1 MSIMEHLSATKLAAY
16 NLAFLSDSKRNA
28 VLRDVADTLRVN
40 CAQILEEN
48 SKDTV
53 LMEQKDPTYDRLLLT
68 ETRIHAMADAISML
82 VNFETPLDVS
92 LETKKLENGLYL
104 EKVSVPLGVVAVIYE
119 SRPNVTV
126 DVFALCF
133 KSGNACVLKGGK
145 EAKHSNA
152 ALVAIIQ
159 QVLVAHKLD
168 TNIIYLLP
176 SDRASTLELLHATG
190 MIDVCIPRGGQELIN
205 FVRDNAKIPVIET
218 GAGIVHIY
226 FDKTGDLTKGAA
238 IINNAKTRRVSV
250 CNAVDCLIVHGS
262 RLSELTEL
270 VAPLTSHNVEL
281 FADAISYAAL
291 NEHYPK
297 HLLHHARPQDFGQ
310 EFLSYK
316 LAIKTVDCVEDAV
329 THIMQH
335 TSGHSEAII
344 SQDQHSIEY
353 FIKRIDAAVVYV
365 NASTA
370 FTDGGE
376 FGMGAEIGISTQKL
390 HVRGPMGL
398 QALTSYKWLVGGD
411 GNIR

>member
-1 MSIMEHLSATKLAAY
+1 MEQLRATKLAGY
-16 NLAFLSDSKRNA
+16 NLAFLNESERNA
-28 VLRDVADTLRVN
+28 VLHDIANSLRAN
-40 CAQILEEN
+40 CAQILNEN
-48 SKDTV
+48 SKDMA
-53 LMEQKDPTYDRLLLT
+53 LMDQNDPIRDRLLLT
-68 ETRIHAMADAISML
+68 EARIHAMADAINEL
-82 VNFETPLDVS
+82 IHFTTPLGIA
-92 LETKKLENGLYL
+92 LETKKLANGLYL
-104 EKVSVPLGVVAVIYE
+104 EKISVPLGVVAVIYE

-145 EAKHSNA
+145 EAKHSNVI
-152 ALVAIIQ
+152 LVTIIHR
-159 QVLVAHKLD
+159 VLTEHKLD
-168 TNIIYLLP
+168 TNILYLL
-176 SDRASTLELLHATG
+176 SADRTTTLTLLHAIG
-190 MIDVCIPRGGQELIN
+190 MIDVCIPRGGQALIN
-205 FVRDNAKIPVIET
+205 FVRDNAKVPIIET

-250 CNAVDCLIVHGS
+250 CNAVDCLIIHSS
-262 RLSELTEL
+262 RLSELSGL
-270 VAPLTSHNVEL
+270 VAPLMSHNVEL
-281 FADAISYAAL
+281 FADPASHAAL
-291 NEHYPK
+291 VASYPK
-297 HLLHHARPQDFGQ
+297 QLLHHARAEDFGQ
-310 EFLSYK
+310 EFLSHK
-316 LAIKTVDCVEDAV
+316 LAIKTVDSVENAV

-344 SQDQHSIEY
+344 SEDQNSVEY
-353 FIKRIDAAVVYV
+353 FLTRVDAAVVYV

-398 QALTSYKWLVGGD
+398 QALTSYKWLVRGE

>member
-1 MSIMEHLSATKLAAY
+1 MSITNNLRATKLAGY
-16 NLAFLSDSKRNA
+16 SLAFLNDSKRNA
-28 VLRDVADTLRVN
+28 VLHDVANNLRAH

-48 SKDTV
+48 SKDLA
-53 LMEQKDPTYDRLLLT
+53 LMDQNDPIYDRLLLT
-68 ETRIHAMADAISML
+68 EARVHAMADAINIL
-82 VNFETPLDVS
+82 INFATPLDVV
-92 LETKKLENGLYL
+92 LESKDLENGLHL
-104 EKVSVPLGVVAVIYE
+104 EKIAVPLGVVAVIYE

-145 EAKHSNA
+145 EAKYSNA
-152 ALVAIIQ
+152 ILVDIIHK
-159 QVLVAHKLD
+159 VLAEHKID
-168 TNIIYLLP
+168 NNIVYLLP
-176 SDRASTLELLHATG
+176 PDRASTLALLHATG
-190 MIDVCIPRGGQELIN
+190 MIDVCIPRGGRALID
-205 FVRDNAKIPVIET
+205 FVRDNAKVPVIET

-226 FDKTGDLTKGAA
+226 FDKTGELTKGAA

-250 CNAVDCLIVHGS
+250 CNAVDCLIIHSS
-262 RLSELTEL
+262 RLPELPEL
-270 VAPLTSHNVEL
+270 VAPLIQHNVEL
-281 FADAISYAAL
+281 FADAASHSAL
-291 NEHYPK
+291 VNRYPK
-297 HLLHHARPQDFGQ
+297 PLLHHAQPQDFGQ
-310 EFLSYK
+310 EFLAYK
-316 LAIKTVDCVEDAV
+316 LAIKTVAAVEDAV

-344 SQDQHSIEY
+344 SQDHGSIEY

-398 QALTSYKWLVGGD
+398 QALTSYKWLVRGD